1 MGVVVCWRPWCEVQ
15 KLGGS
20 RTPAANPPQM
30 PRRQGMAVAVVQK
43 FKVQQLG
50 VQQLGVQGHRVQ
62 RQGSS
67 SEFSS
72 SEFSSSEFSS
82 SEFRGTESRGRAAAR
97 SSGAPSPEAGQQL
110 GVLGHRVQRQ
120 GSSSEF
126 WGTESRGRA
135 ADQQAEKL
143 LTSLKTEK
151 APVWVSVGCRKRWPR
166 PLRSIHRG
174 AEKAGTGIRGSPRT
188 GRAAENSPPLRSLMI
203 S

>member
-1 MGVVVCWRPWCEVQ
+1 MGVVVCAWAWWCARGRGGVLAAVVWSSEARRISHACCKPTADAQTAAHGRGRSPEVQ
-15 KLGGS
+15 SSK
-20 RTPAANPPQM
+20 
-30 PRRQGMAVAVVQK
+30 RR
-43 FKVQQLG
+43 G
-50 VQQLGVQGHRVQ
+50 V
-62 RQGSS
+62 
-67 SEFSS
+67 
-72 SEFSSSEFSS
+72 
-82 SEFRGTESRGRAAAR
+82 
-97 SSGAPSPEAGQQL
+97 QQL